1 MPLTKKGEKIL
12 SHMKEEYGEKKGESV
27 FYASANAK
35 KITGVHHD
43 EDFYAQTGETPGEP
57 VNVSAGIT
65 PAMLNDKARALYAP
79 ETRDNGPKWHEGREA
94 GHGIIRI
101 GQP

>member
-1 MPLTKKGEKIL
+1 MPLTAKGEKIL
-12 SHMKEEYGEKKGESV
+12 HHMVEEYGAKKGKSV
-27 FYASANAK
+27 FYASANAHR
-35 KITGVHHD
+35 ISGVHHD
-43 EDFYAQTGETPGEP
+43 ADIYAETGETPGTP

-79 ETRDNGPKWHEGREA
+79 ETRDNAACLEGTDA
-94 GHGIIRI
+94 GHGIKRI